1 MIPFQSFP
9 GSITSPGSYSNAS
22 CNPKCKASRTKKSP
36 PALWRS
42 ETRALDLILLFFFLS
57 FSSRVPD
64 LAGSCLFMAANVCVR
79 ERGRIDL
86 CLDLKMEP
94 KALEGIWVCAP
105 SSDRGAEGGR
115 LARSPRSL
123 FSAPLTSRP
132 FRNLRGPE
140 AAWLTHLPGAELRE
154 RLHGGSHPV
163 PVFKMSAIKGI
174 TCDLCGSLF
183 LTVHWCGGGS
193 GGYLQFPG
201 WGVGGL

>member
-1 MIPFQSFP
+1 MQVATPNARLAGPKRAFRRSGEARPVLWISSF
-9 GSITSPGSYSNAS
+9 S
-22 CNPKCKASRTKKSP
+22 
-36 PALWRS
+36 
-42 ETRALDLILLFFFLS
+42 LLFFS

-140 AAWLTHLPGAELRE
+140 AAWLTHLPGAELPRKASWRE
-154 RLHGGSHPV
+154 PSRPRL
-163 PVFKMSAIKGI
+163 
-174 TCDLCGSLF
+174 
-183 LTVHWCGGGS
+183 
-193 GGYLQFPG
+193 
-201 WGVGGL
+201 